1 MKQKIGS
8 FYLSSFML
16 QEVDLSVLHGLFV
29 FLKFIP
35 IHVDH
40 EFHMQRFRYMGISP
54 LFDEIE
60 EGVDAPEYDIIVTVK
75 ESKKGMKQYSY
86 KVEKKK

>member
-1 MKQKIGS
+1 MKQRVGL
-8 FYLSSFML
+8 FYLSSFTF

-35 IHVDH
+35 IHTEH
-40 EFHMQRFRYMGISP
+40 EFHMQRFRYIGISP

-60 EGVDAPEYDIIVTVK
+60 EGTEASEYSIIITIK
-75 ESKKGMKQYSY
+75 KSKKGMKQYSY
-86 KVEKKK
+86 KVEKV